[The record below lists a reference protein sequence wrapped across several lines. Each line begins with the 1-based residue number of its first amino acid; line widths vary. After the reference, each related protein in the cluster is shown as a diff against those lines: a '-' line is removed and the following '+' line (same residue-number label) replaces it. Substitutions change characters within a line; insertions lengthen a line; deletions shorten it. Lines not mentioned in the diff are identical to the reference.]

1 MIGVEIMKLNELLNS
16 LNNIKAGN
24 DNENW
29 DKDLVILAILELL
42 IRYIGNPK
50 VEEKI
55 DEITF

>member
-1 MIGVEIMKLNELLNS
+1 MKLDELLNG
-16 LNNIKAGN
+16 LDNIKAGN

-42 IRYIGNPK
+42 VRYIGNPK

>member
-1 MIGVEIMKLNELLNS
+1 MKLQELLNGID
-16 LNNIKAGN
+16 NIKAGN

-29 DKDLVILAILELL
+29 DRDLVTTALIELL
-42 IRYIGNPK
+42 VRYIENPK